1 MRNRGS
7 VVIVE
12 NDKVE
17 LEMTLSIM
25 FFLVVE

>member
-7 VVIVE
+7 VVKVE

-17 LEMTLSIM
+17 LEMALSIM